1 MANGIKVGS
10 EANPCIRHVLKGAKK
25 KCAEKISILFDV
37 PDDDQKFHWGPPM
50 ETPKPIL
57 GCLFPCHENSKR
69 NENLSESHIRDA
81 NNCPSS
87 SSL

>member
-25 KCAEKISILFDV
+25 KCAEKIQSFLMFRMIKKLYGATHGDTPFWVAILLMKI
-37 PDDDQKFHWGPPM
+37 PNQ
-50 ETPKPIL
+50 
-57 GCLFPCHENSKR
+57 R